1 MGFKQIYKI
10 IKSVFFYLIFT
21 GMKMYFRCFFVLLI
35 ILYSC
40 SKESYENNPFLETF
54 PFEKNINLNLPQFDN
69 LRFSGGTVTLNNLGI
84 KGVILFNLNEQ
95 IIAWEASCPNEFPS
109 DCSKMEISSLQ
120 SECKC
125 NGNKYSL
132 ATGQILNPNSEKIYP
147 MLSYKTIRNGNSIK
161 IYN

>member
-1 MGFKQIYKI
+1 
-10 IKSVFFYLIFT
+10 
-21 GMKMYFRCFFVLLI
+21 MKTTLSRDI
-35 ILYSC
+35 
-40 SKESYENNPFLETF
+40 
-54 PFEKNINLNLPQFDN
+54 PFEKNNLNLPHDN
-69 LRFSGGTVTLNNLGI
+69 LRFSGGENIKYLGI